1 MVISSVE
8 YFLADKGVVVLFLV
22 TYGRR
27 RLNHQGAESPSSDE
41 AVAHETDFPDLNRV
55 KVFKRV

>member
-27 RLNHQGAESPSSDE
+27 RIIREQ
-41 AVAHETDFPDLNRV
+41 
-55 KVFKRV
+55 KVPLVMRLLLMKQIFQI